1 MATKEVPTKDTYQ
14 IFLLEEEVLL
24 LNQRLQLVEHYLNQ
38 ESMLRETLTSII
50 SEISGSTTTEEKPES
65 TTNRKNSN

>member
-38 ESMLRETLTSII
+38 ESMLREMLTSII